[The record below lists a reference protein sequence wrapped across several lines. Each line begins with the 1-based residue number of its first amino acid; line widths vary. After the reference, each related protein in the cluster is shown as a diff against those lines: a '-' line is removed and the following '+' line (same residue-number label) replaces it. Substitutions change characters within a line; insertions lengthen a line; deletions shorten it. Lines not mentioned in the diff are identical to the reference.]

1 MLSRT
6 ADNLY
11 WLSRYMERAEN
22 LARILDVGLRMSLL
36 PHLEGGAVSEW
47 RSTLAAAGGLAGF
60 DAHYD
65 ETTAQN
71 VVEYLAFDT
80 ENSSSIRSCIK
91 VARENGRA
99 VRTALTGDMWESL
112 NATWLE
118 LADIHPQNLERSEIA
133 AFLDWV
139 KERSLQF
146 RGSTYGSM
154 LRNDGFF
161 FTRLGTFIERGDNT
175 ARILDVKYH
184 VLLPQTERVGG
195 SLDHYQWAAILRSVS
210 ALGSYHWLYRDNLK
224 PWQIAELL
232 ILRPEMPRSLSA
244 CLAEVNNYLDRLSS
258 AYGASGETQRL
269 AGQLHAE
276 LRYGRIDQIFQ
287 SGLHE
292 FLTDFI
298 GKNIHLSSEISTQYL
313 IG

>member
-1 MLSRT
+1 MLSST

-11 WLSRYMERAEN
+11 WLSRYTERAEN

-36 PHLEGGAVSEW
+36 PHLDGGAEGEW

-60 DAHYD
+60 DERYD
-65 ETTAQN
+65 EVTAQN
-71 VVEYLAFDT
+71 VVNYLAFDYA
-80 ENSSSIRSCIK
+80 NPSSIRSCIK
-91 VARENGRA
+91 IARNNARA
-99 VRTALTGDMWESL
+99 VRTALTGEMWESL

-118 LADIHPQNLERSEIA
+118 LAETRPQKLERNEIA

-139 KERSLQF
+139 KDRSLQF

-154 LRNDGFF
+154 LRNDGFC
-161 FTRLGTFIERGDNT
+161 FTRLGTFIERADNT

-184 VLLPQTERVGG
+184 ILLPRDERVGG
-195 SLDHYQWAAILRSVS
+195 GLDHYQWAAILRSVS

-232 ILRPEMPRSLSA
+232 ILRQEMPRSLNA
-244 CLAEVNNYLDRLSS
+244 CLDEANSLLEQLAA
-258 AYGASGETQRL
+258 AYGTTGETQRL
-269 AGQLHAE
+269 AGKLYSE
-276 LRYGRIDQIFQ
+276 LRYGRIEQIFQ
-287 SGLHE
+287 DGLHE

-298 GKNIHLSSEISTQYL
+298 SKNMDLGSEISKQYL